1 MSFTIGRLAQLANVN
16 IDTIRFYGRQGL
28 LIQPL
33 AGYWQYDDQALGR
46 IQFVKRA
53 QEVGFNLSEIQIL
66 LDIESNNCNKVQ
78 HLAMEKLALTRQ
90 KTTD

>member
-33 AGYWQYDDQALGR
+33 AGY
-46 IQFVKRA
+46 
-53 QEVGFNLSEIQIL
+53 
-66 LDIESNNCNKVQ
+66 
-78 HLAMEKLALTRQ
+78 
-90 KTTD
+90 